1 MTPTE
6 TFLAKC
12 LEVSERATLKEKIGI
27 AIGEASMCWD
37 PLPSGVFDST
47 DAIRISKELESDV
60 FAVIDRLPKVCEAL
74 KICMQAFDDI
84 DELKQ
89 LAGVHDNLTALA
101 FASRLALCQIAKDG
115 ALQKLSK
122 LFDDADGG

>member
-1 MTPTE
+1 MSVQTYIT
-6 TFLAKC
+6 KC
-12 LEVSERATLKEKIGI
+12 LELSERATLKEKIGI

-74 KICMQAFDDI
+74 KVCIDTLKALPCACESNKGYDRICNAFS
-84 DELKQ
+84 ELEK
-89 LAGVHDNLTALA
+89 
-101 FASRLALCQIAKDG
+101 I
-115 ALQKLSK
+115 
-122 LFDDADGG
+122 FDDADGG

>member
-1 MTPTE
+1 MNSSE
-6 TFLAKC
+6 YIAKC
-12 LEVSERATLKEKIGI
+12 LELSERATLKEKIGI

-74 KICMQAFDDI
+74 KIAI
-84 DELKQ
+84 DGLRYR
-89 LAGVHDNLTALA
+89 DNNLETLNK
-101 FASRLALCQIAKDG
+101 IN
-115 ALQKLSK
+115 KL
-122 LFDDADGG
+122 LDDADGG

>member
-12 LEVSERATLKEKIGI
+12 LELSERATLKEKIGI

-74 KICMQAFDDI
+74 RIAM
-84 DELKQ
+84 E
-89 LAGVHDNLTALA
+89 ALDYYGNKA
-101 FASRLALCQIAKDG
+101 FAQHFDHRGMRKPIDVTADWGFKAKK
-115 ALQKLSK
+115 AIESANK